1 MEINEMRHIP
11 LAVGHP
17 VGNEQKLIK
26 EAFDTN
32 WIAPL
37 GPHVDAFEKE
47 MAKVLGT
54 KFAAATSAGTAAI
67 HLALIEAGVK
77 DGDTVISSDMTFA
90 ATCNPAVYQRA
101 KLVFVD
107 SNPETFN
114 MDPDSLELAL
124 KAHPET
130 KAVIVAHLYGQPADM
145 DKILSICEKYKVT
158 LIEDA
163 AEALG
168 SSYHGKMCGSFGKY
182 NAISFNGNKIITTSG
197 GGMLLSDDEEGV
209 KHVRFL
215 ATQARDKA
223 LWYQHSELGFNYRMS
238 NICAAIGRGQLFD
251 LKRRVER
258 KREIFDRYFEGFKGS
273 KIYMMPKDVNNSY
286 SNCWLSVIMIDKS
299 SNKNPIDLLNYL
311 KERDIESRPI
321 WKPMHMQPFYKKC
334 EFFTSKSTPM
344 DEDIFTRGLCIPSD
358 IEMTNDEQDFV
369 IKTILDFI
377 G

>member
-1 MEINEMRHIP
+1 MRHIP
-11 LAVGHP
+11 LALGHP
-17 VGNEQKLIK
+17 VGNEQALIK
-26 EAFDTN
+26 EAFDAN

-37 GPHVDAFEKE
+37 GPHVDAFENKI
-47 MAKVLGT
+47 ASYLGT
-54 KFAAATSAGTAAI
+54 KCAAATASGTSAI

-114 MDPDSLELAL
+114 MDPESLELAL
-124 KAHPET
+124 KAHPEA
-130 KAVIVAHLYGQPADM
+130 KAVIVAHLYGQPADL
-145 DKILSICEKYKVT
+145 DKIIDLCNKYNAV

-168 SSYHGKMCGSFGKY
+168 SSYHGKKCGSFGKY

-197 GGMLLSDDEEGV
+197 GGMLLTNDQEGV

-215 ATQARDKA
+215 STQARDPA
-223 LWYQHSELGFNYRMS
+223 PWYQHSELGFNYRMS
-238 NICAAIGRGQLFD
+238 NICAAIGRGQLKD
-251 LKRRVER
+251 IERRVQR
-258 KREIFDRYFEGFKGS
+258 KREIFDRYVEGFKGTCI
-273 KIYMMPKDVNNSY
+273 KMMPKDVNNSY
-286 SNCWLSVIMIDKS
+286 SNCWLSSMTFDKS
-299 SNKNPIDLLNYL
+299 FKKSPIELLNFL
-311 KERDIESRPI
+311 KEHDIESRPI

-334 EFFTSKSTPM
+334 EFYSCKSKPM
-344 DEDIFTRGLCIPSD
+344 DEEIFERGLCLPSD
-358 IEMTNDEQDFV
+358 IEMTLEEQDFV

-377 G
+377 K

>member
-1 MEINEMRHIP
+1 MRHIP
-11 LAVGHP
+11 LSVGHE
-17 VGNEQKLIK
+17 VGTERKYIN

-47 MAKVLGT
+47 MSDFLKI
-54 KFAAATSAGTAAI
+54 KFAAATCSGTSAI

-90 ATCNPAVYQRA
+90 ATCNPAIYQRA

-145 DKILSICEKYKVT
+145 DKIMDLCLKHNVV

-168 SSYHGKMCGSFGKY
+168 ASYHGKKCGSFGKY

-197 GGMLLSDDEEGV
+197 GGMLLSNDENGI
-209 KHVRFL
+209 KHARFL
-215 ATQARDKA
+215 STQARDPA
-223 LWYQHSELGFNYRMS
+223 LWYQHSELGYNYRMS
-238 NICAAIGRGQLFD
+238 NICAAIGRGQLTD
-251 LKRRVER
+251 LERRVNR
-258 KREIFDRYFEGFKGS
+258 KREIFDRYAKAFKDTNV
-273 KIYMMPKDVNNSY
+273 YMMPKDINDSF
-286 SNCWLSVIMIDKS
+286 SNCWLSAMLLKDTCKVT
-299 SNKNPIDLLNYL
+299 PIDILNHL
-311 KERDIESRPI
+311 KENDIESRPI
-321 WKPMHMQPFYKKC
+321 WKPMHMQPLYKDC
-334 EFFTSKSTPM
+334 EFYSSKKEPM
-344 DEDIFTRGLCIPSD
+344 DEKIFLKGLCLPSD
-358 IEMTNDEQDFV
+358 INMTDEEQDFV
-369 IKTILDFI
+369 IKKILELTESV
-377 G
+377 